1 MSGTYQKI
9 GMEKIIEP
17 LNPSRDRMDQSS
29 LMELAESI
37 KTRGLLQPIIVFRV
51 SDGYEIE
58 AGHRRFLAVQILGWS
73 VIDAIV
79 KDSNNE
85 DDLHLDRA
93 HENLVRCDLN
103 PVEESRIVWD
113 LVHDDGRGIDKV
125 CKMLCKTVSWIQ
137 SRLEIAKFPED
148 VKQSLSLNNIK
159 ISVAKELSKV
169 FADDKRLRLLDA
181 AVEYGASAAVVAQW
195 CSDSQVGDF
204 LMQKETQEVE
214 GDCVCI
220 KTSQV
225 QMPCRICGITHEIN
239 VLRHIWICPEC
250 MGAMRELSR
259 ETQKQLKLMNS
270 VAEE

>member
-1 MSGTYQKI
+1 
-9 GMEKIIEP
+9 MEKIKEP
-17 LNPSRDRMDQSS
+17 SNPSRDQIQMDS

-37 KTRGLLQPIIVFRV
+37 KTRGLLQPIIVYPV

-58 AGHRRFLAVQILGWS
+58 AGHRRYLAVKILGWS
-73 VIDAIV
+73 IIDAIV
-79 KDSNNE
+79 KDYSDE
-85 DDLHLDRA
+85 GDLHLDRA
-93 HENLVRCDLN
+93 HENLVRADLN

-113 LVHDDGRGIDKV
+113 LVNEDGRGIDKV
-125 CKMLCKTVSWIQ
+125 CKMLCKTVSWIN
-137 SRLEIAKFPED
+137 SRLEIAKFPDD
-148 VKQSLSLNNIK
+148 VKLALSLNKIK
-159 ISVAKELSKV
+159 IAVAKELTKV
-169 FADDKRLRLLDA
+169 SADDTRLRLLDA

-204 LMQKETQEVE
+204 LMNKELQQVE

-220 KTSQV
+220 KSSQV
-225 QMPCRICGITHEIN
+225 NMPCRICDITHNIDI
-239 VLRHIWICPEC
+239 LRHIWICPEC